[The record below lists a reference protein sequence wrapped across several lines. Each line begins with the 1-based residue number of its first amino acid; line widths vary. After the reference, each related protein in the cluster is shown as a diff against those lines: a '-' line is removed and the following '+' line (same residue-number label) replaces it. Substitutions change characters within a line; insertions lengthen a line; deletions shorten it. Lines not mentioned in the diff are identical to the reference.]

1 MLLPVAGAPASEYYD
16 LGTGRPRAK
25 YVWYFSGLHNL
36 ARLAEDIT
44 TRGDEVI
51 AEMRRQD
58 GVDESRWVAVTGV
71 RAELT
76 LRHLVPPDAYRKH
89 LPSGARAI
97 TLHDQDLDSTSARL
111 VRENPEL
118 LDFGVAVLS
127 IVKTDSF
134 TVQGRAYSGA
144 YAIWWLYALD
154 TTSAPK
160 RILVPLNEWYVES
173 LASGPMRAAGRPAP
187 IADINVES
195 PTAGTWTVSLS
206 AKDLQIR
213 GSCAQGTWLSPHA
226 TDLSLGSDAQRYLQ
240 EGGDRTRCTATWDV
254 TGTHQLAA
262 TLRAASGAPA
272 ALYQSTSFGRG
283 WRARITGE
291 PGK

>member
-1 MLLPVAGAPASEYYD
+1 MWSYQNEFE
-16 LGTGRPRAK
+16 RPRWLEPVNRTRSRGRSRSRPLIRPLTDYK
-25 YVWYFSGLHNL
+25 PTNL
-36 ARLAEDIT
+36 W
-44 TRGDEVI
+44 
-51 AEMRRQD
+51 
-58 GVDESRWVAVTGV
+58 SRWVNVTGV

-76 LRHLVPPDAYRKH
+76 LRHLVPPAAYRKH

-97 TLHDQDLDSTSARL
+97 TLHDQDLDSVGTRL
-111 VRENPEL
+111 VRENPAL
-118 LDFGVAVLS
+118 LDYGVAVLS

-134 TVQGRAYSGA
+134 TVQGRSYPGA

-160 RILVPLNEWYVES
+160 RILVPLDEWYVEA
-173 LASGPMRAAGRPAP
+173 LANGPMRAARRPAT
-187 IADINVES
+187 IADIKVES
-195 PTAGTWTVSLS
+195 STAGTWTASLS
-206 AKDLQIR
+206 AKDLQVR
-213 GSCAQGTWLSPHA
+213 DSCVQGAVLSPHA

-240 EGGDRTRCTATWDV
+240 EGGERTRCTATWDV
-254 TGTHQLAA
+254 TGAHQLAA

-283 WRARITGE
+283 WHARVTGE